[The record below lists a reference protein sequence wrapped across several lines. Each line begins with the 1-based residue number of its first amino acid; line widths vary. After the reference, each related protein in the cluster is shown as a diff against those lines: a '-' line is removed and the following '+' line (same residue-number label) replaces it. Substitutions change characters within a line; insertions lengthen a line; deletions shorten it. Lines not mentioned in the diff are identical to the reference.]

1 MRFRRVEMN
10 YLLPLPV
17 EKGISINPEEGK
29 YLRRDQA
36 PVELIPFFRR
46 EMVDFIE
53 RTILHSKRGAR
64 GSQRGRAAI
73 EDNALNAPKCLKCI
87 KFMKNLYKN

>member
-1 MRFRRVEMN
+1 
-10 YLLPLPV
+10 
-17 EKGISINPEEGK
+17 
-29 YLRRDQA
+29 LRRDQA

-73 EDNALNAPKCLKCI
+73 EDNALNAPKCLKCL